1 MNRWIVMGG
10 NDNCKIDAL
19 YLVTEDGTKLL
30 SDVQTLSN
38 SIECIN
44 DEDLNKE
51 FGMLGIYDGEPVTM
65 ELGSVFITLKCLY
78 KMLYGIEITSN
89 YLKMH
94 GNPTLRERTR
104 YKYYKKYIARK
115 E

>member
-1 MNRWIVMGG
+1 MG
-10 NDNCKIDAL
+10 DNHKIDSL
-19 YLVTEDGTKLL
+19 FLVAEDGTKIPLL
-30 SDVQTLSN
+30 TVQTLSN
-38 SIECIN
+38 NLTAEYIDS
-44 DEDLNKE
+44 EDTNGE
-51 FGMLGIYDGEPVTM
+51 LGILNICNCEPATI
-65 ELGSVFITLKCLY
+65 EFGSVFITFKCLY

>member
-1 MNRWIVMGG
+1 MG
-10 NDNCKIDAL
+10 DNHKIDSL
-19 YLVTEDGTKLL
+19 FLVSEDGTKIPLL
-30 SDVQTLSN
+30 TVQTLSN
-38 SIECIN
+38 NLTAEYIDS
-44 DEDLNKE
+44 EDTNGE
-51 FGMLGIYDGEPVTM
+51 LGIFNICNGEPVTT
-65 ELGSVFITLKCLY
+65 EFGSVFITFKCLY